1 MQVGDT
7 LRTKRTELKGRLAA
21 IVAEAAEIQ
30 AQVVAID
37 RVIAIYEPEYVPDAD
52 APLALPRPVRKRQPR
67 QRVLPEANKRQAVLE
82 VLRDAARP
90 MKTGECA
97 AKVGERHG
105 IAGDDLGQLSNHLS
119 ATLDALVKSGRIRQA
134 GTVDGRRHLWEI
146 AA

>member
-52 APLALPRPVRKRQPR
+52 APLALPRPVRKRQPQ
-67 QRVLPEANKRQAVLE
+67 QRVLPEVNKRQAVQGTSM
-82 VLRDAARP
+82 VNGRVMPQMVRTPVTRACCYRP
-90 MKTGECA
+90 RGA
-97 AKVGERHG
+97 
-105 IAGDDLGQLSNHLS
+105 HLS
-119 ATLDALVKSGRIRQA
+119 AANRQA
-134 GTVDGRRHLWEI
+134 
-146 AA
+146 